1 MRLNVDAPH
10 VKKVT
15 FPQMTSVRLPHFVA
29 DQSGVQVVE
38 LSVASHATHADGS
51 PACWTKISTR
61 DPSGKGTA

>member
-29 DQSGVQVVE
+29 DQSGVQVVA
-38 LSVASHATHADGS
+38 LSIASHCIHGVAS
-51 PACWTKISTR
+51 PACCT
-61 DPSGKGTA
+61 